1 MDIPEQNIEEVMNLS
16 NSRRHEGPAEVPSS
30 VNHEVVGVVGD
41 TAFSPVEAKK
51 TKACPRSWWII
62 GLAAVA
68 FFTLMGLVVGVIHNK
83 SNNGTPRVACSTA

>member
-1 MDIPEQNIEEVMNLS
+1 MDIPEQNIEEVTNLS
-16 NSRRHEGPAEVPSS
+16 NSRHEGPAEVPSS

-62 GLAAVA
+62 GLATVA

-83 SNNGTPRVACSTA
+83 SNDGTPRVACSTA